1 MRSSGLCIA
10 ALAVLLPASALYACG
25 SNSGNG
31 AFGGDGGSSSGGDGS
46 GSSSGG
52 GGDAGCLTCGDAHF
66 DGYVP
71 PVFEDGGFSAG
82 DCDGG
87 GCTFPPPGAPACTGS
102 PPINIA
108 YPTDGTMVPPDM
120 NVISVMWTPFG
131 SAYKTFEVDFN
142 NNATY
147 MHVVTKCAAETVD
160 TEQPPQP
167 SGGCELQLDPTM
179 WTFVANHNRGGD
191 PVRITVRGT
200 TDGMCATTSTNSVAL
215 AFGQEDILGAIY
227 YWKSTVT
234 AIGTGGDVWVKS
246 WGDSTPEQ
254 NVTSGLGGTCNGCHA
269 LSRDGLRMVIN
280 SDDSDSDDEYG
291 DMNASLIDMTTK
303 MPIGASM
310 TAPCGTNCPG
320 FATFFPDHSKFLISN
335 GYMAGYSG
343 TDMVTNHM
351 YEFDGTADTL
361 MSTVAVSPPPIATMP
376 DWSPDGKSVVFVVPQ
391 SLVSW
396 TDTYGDTPLNDDSHV
411 FGGSLYTMPYSAG
424 TFGAATPLLTS
435 GGENNYYPSYSPDGT
450 LLVFDRAAH
459 DATVSS
465 ITGCTG
471 SGMQVTCPNDS
482 FSNPNARVMLLKL
495 GQMGAQAVDLANAN
509 GSLPTMPLAWSNS
522 WPKWSPFLQQ
532 YQGHQLLWIAFSST
546 RDYGLRVRNHVSGAG
561 QFQCYPPDSYEQAG
575 AAHGTQFSAQCQQPQ
590 IWMAAID
597 VTVANAPQIKHPQ
610 AVMDPSWHAFWV
622 PFQDITTHNHTPQW
636 TQRAGPPPPD
646 AGTCAMQGMSC
657 TQGATCCS
665 GLVCQATGTCG
676 MIAQ

>member
-1 MRSSGLCIA
+1 MAMRTSNLCVA
-10 ALAVLLPASALYACG
+10 ALAVFLPASALYACG
-25 SNSGNG
+25 SSSGNG
-31 AFGGDGGSSSGGDGS
+31 GFGDDGGSSSGGDGS

-52 GGDAGCLTCGDAHF
+52 GGDSSCLTCGDAHS

-87 GCTFPPPGAPACTGS
+87 GCTFPPPGAPACANA
-102 PPINIA
+102 PPINLV
-108 YPTDGTMVPPDM
+108 YPADGTMVPPDM

-131 SAYKTFEVDFN
+131 TAYKTFEVDFN

-147 MHVVTKCAAETVD
+147 MHVVTKCATQTID

-179 WTFVANHNRGGD
+179 WKFVADHNRGGD
-191 PVRITVRGT
+191 PVKITVRGT
-200 TDGMCATTSTNSVAL
+200 TDGMCATSSTNSVAL

-227 YWKSTVT
+227 YWKSTIT
-234 AIGTGGDVWVKS
+234 ASGTGGQVWVKS
-246 WGDSTPEQ
+246 WGDNVPEKD
-254 NVTSGLGGTCNGCHA
+254 VTSQLGSTCNGCHA
-269 LSRDGLRMVIN
+269 LSRDGQRMVIN
-280 SDDSDSDDEYG
+280 GDDSDSDDEYS
-291 DMNASLIDMTTK
+291 DMNSSLVDMSAN
-303 MPIGASM
+303 PPSAIGGGYNM
-310 TAPCGTNCPG
+310 GPG
-320 FATFFPDHSKFLISN
+320 YGSFYPDHSKFLLSN
-335 GYMAGYSG
+335 GLMANG
-343 TDMVTNHM
+343 TPPAGTNATNDVFL
-351 YEFDGTADTL
+351 YDGNTDTYL
-361 MSTVAVSPPPIATMP
+361 STWTPSPPIATMP
-376 DWSPDGKSVVFVVPQ
+376 DWGPDGKSVTFVVPT
-391 SLVSW
+391 SLATW
-396 TDTYGDTPLNDDSHV
+396 TDTYMSIMLNDDTHV
-411 FGGSLYTMPYSAG
+411 FGGSVYQSTYSGG
-424 TFGAATPLLTS
+424 TFGAPTPLVTS
-435 GGENNYYPSYSPDGT
+435 AGENNYYPSYSPDGT
-450 LLVFDRAAH
+450 LLIFDRAAH
-459 DATVSS
+459 DGTVSS
-465 ITGCTG
+465 LTGCTG

-482 FSNPNARVMLLKL
+482 FSNPNARVWLLKL
-495 GQMGAQAVDLANAN
+495 GQMGAQPVDLANAN
-509 GSLPTMPLAWSNS
+509 GSPPATPLAWSNS
-522 WPKWSPFLQQ
+522 WPKWSPFLQK

-546 RDYGLRVRNHVSGAG
+546 RDYGLRVRNHVNGAG

-575 AAHGTQFSAQCQQPQ
+575 QAHGTQFDSRCQQPQ

-597 VTVANAPQIKHPQ
+597 VTVANAPQVKHPQ

-657 TQGATCCS
+657 TQGSTCCS